1 MSKTLIKEFYRTI
14 QLDDLSISY
23 SGKFTDS
30 MTEKI
35 IDLSEAYLDKDS
47 KLSSLKRRTSFL
59 VAECFQNVVRHSP
72 QENEHKQTKQ
82 LEESF
87 FLRFYENRCFI
98 ASENLIPNEFVN
110 GLRSKLDLVNT
121 YETKELRNLYRT
133 ILDEGELSDEGGAG
147 LGLIEMARKTGNKL
161 MYSFDRGDEK
171 VSHFYLMLVLENA
184 EEVGPI
190 SDYQE
195 DLMVIK
201 QIIKN
206 VQKDNIFVLYK
217 GDFEKEI
224 TEHIE
229 HIIENNLDDQPDP
242 LATKVKLFNAAIMTM
257 NILGDFSMKEGDKHK
272 GMMFIART
280 EDGYGINATFPVGSE
295 KQRILDEILGSISN
309 SSIESLQ
316 EEYQQKLTQSTRD
329 QKQTPEL
336 GFLQLALMSRSLDH
350 EFDLPAGQPGEV
362 VIQLTI

>member
-35 IDLSEAYLDKDS
+35 IDLSEAYLDKDA

-72 QENEHKQTKQ
+72 HTKKKEDSHE

-87 FLRFYENRCFI
+87 FLRFYENKCFI
-98 ASENLIPNEFVN
+98 ASENLIPNEYVD
-110 GLRSKLDLVNT
+110 GLRSKLDMVNQ
-121 YETKELRNLYRT
+121 YVTKELRTLYRT
-133 ILDEGELSDEGGAG
+133 TLDEGEYSDEGGAG

-161 MYSFDRGDEK
+161 MYSFEQRNEK
-171 VSHFYLMLVLENA
+171 HSHFYLMLVLENA
-184 EEVGPI
+184 DEEGPV

-195 DLMVIK
+195 ELQIII

-206 VQKDNIFVLYK
+206 VQRDSIFVLYK

-229 HIIENNLDDQPDP
+229 HIIENNLDEQPDS
-242 LATKVKLFNAAIMTM
+242 LATKVKLFNAAILIM
-257 NILGDFSMKEGDKHK
+257 NIIGKFSRKKQNKHT
-272 GMMFIART
+272 GMLFIARS
-280 EDGYGINATFPVGSE
+280 EEAYVLNATFPVSDDRRLLL
-295 KQRILDEILGSISN
+295 KTILEGIRDASAEDIQL
-309 SSIESLQ
+309 
-316 EEYQQKLTQSTRD
+316 EYQRKLSQATHEPDLVQD
-329 QKQTPEL
+329 L
-336 GFLQLALMSRSLDH
+336 DFLQLARMSKSLDH
-350 EFDLPAGQPGEV
+350 EFDSPARQSDEL
-362 VIQLTI
+362 VIQINI